1 MTPERL
7 MSLAVNKYRTLVD
20 DNAWNQESSQQKQ
33 IVALN
38 AQLQKMIADKSKKAT
53 PPSNNKDAKSKPAG
67 KGKDFKSAK
76 NRKYPDWKYK
86 APTGNESRAKTI
98 KGKQFYWCKHHE
110 LWCEH
115 KEEECR
121 KAKGTTGAPPTTV
134 NVKEIA
140 KMHLNRNLAA
150 LSTDDDF

>member
-1 MTPERL
+1 

-38 AQLQKMIADKSKKAT
+38 AQLQKLIGEKNKK
-53 PPSNNKDAKSKPAG
+53 PIPNNKDAKPKPSF
-67 KGKDFKSAK
+67 KGKDNKATK

-86 APTGNESRAKTI
+86 APTGTEARAKTI

-121 KAKGTTGAPPTTV
+121 KAKGTTTGAPPTTI
-134 NVKEIA
+134 NTKELA
-140 KMHLNRNLAA
+140 KLQINRNLAA
-150 LSTDDDF
+150 LSTGDDF